1 MPAQPSRRSL
11 IGAAVGTAAAAL
23 AAPSAVADA
32 AAPSLVPVMTFRVQ
46 IGAGIEVGE
55 VPGGRRRIVPIIGG
69 RVDGDLKGTI
79 LPGGADWQTL
89 RPDGLTEIW
98 ARYTIQPDGG
108 GPAVI
113 VTNPGV
119 RKASAEVSARLAAG
133 EDLDPALY
141 YFRASPVFETGAPA
155 LRWLTESVFVC
166 AGERHPDH
174 VALRIYR
181 AT

>member
-1 MPAQPSRRSL
+1 MRQDLSRRALIVTAGAASLTLAAQPS
-11 IGAAVGTAAAAL
+11 
-23 AAPSAVADA
+23 SAQP
-32 AAPSLVPVMTFRVQ
+32 AAPSLVPVMTFRVE

-89 RPDGLTEIW
+89 RPDGMTEIW

-133 EDLDPALY
+133 EDLDPSLY

-174 VALRIYR
+174 VALKIFRV
-181 AT
+181 T

>member
-1 MPAQPSRRSL
+1 MRQHPSRRAL
-11 IGAAVGTAAAAL
+11 IGTAGMASIAL
-23 AAPSAVADA
+23 A
-32 AAPSLVPVMTFRVQ
+32 AAPSSAQSTAPSLVQVMTFRVE

-89 RPDGLTEIW
+89 RPDGMTEIW

-133 EDLDPALY
+133 EDLDPSLY

-155 LRWLTESVFVC
+155 LRWLRESVFVC
-166 AGERHPDH
+166 TGERHPDH
-174 VALRIYR
+174 VALKIFRV
-181 AT
+181 T